1 MISEVDKRRIES
13 LKQFLEARLGKGRVL
28 EAEALDKCRELI
40 QDGYTAQVVAALRN
54 VDSPSGAKTAQRWTW
69 EILKKYQTARGRP
82 LQEINYYITRSLPAY
97 VPQDDFADPS
107 WNLPA
112 GPAVPARVRDGGED
126 DDDELDS
133 GPMVTTA
140 DMRMAKT
147 MSVPEPTGISW
158 PGLLFG
164 LLVLAGLL
172 VYAYTLVNR

>member
-40 QDGYTAQVVAALRN
+40 QDGFTAQVVAALRN
-54 VDSPSGAKTAQRWTW
+54 VDTPSGARTAQRWTR
-69 EILKKYQTARGRP
+69 EILQKYETARRRP

-107 WNLPA
+107 WNLPTQTV
-112 GPAVPARVRDGGED
+112 VPMRNEMDDLSNDEDGM
-126 DDDELDS
+126 
-133 GPMVTTA
+133 PMVTTA

-147 MSVPEPTGISW
+147 MHGVEPKGINW
-158 PGLLFG
+158 LGLLFG
-164 LLVLAGLL
+164 LLVLGGLL
-172 VYAYTLVNR
+172 VYAYTLVGR